1 MSTKHKRIA
10 VLAHSCCDVP
20 ADLVQQYGLYILPL
34 KIIYHD
40 HEYLDGVDITP
51 QEVYERMGQEI
62 PKTSLPDGE
71 QILRK
76 LDQIKADG
84 YEQLIVITL
93 SSGLSGTNNLIHL
106 IADTYEGMEIF
117 ILDTKNIA
125 IGAGFHAIQAARYI
139 EQGLSFS
146 TIQEKLQRDIKNVK
160 IFFVVETLEYLQKGG
175 RIGLVASLLGNALN
189 LKPVISCNEE
199 GVYYTVTKVRGRKQ
213 SISRT
218 MELAKA
224 YAQGHPRIHLA
235 VCHGGAPEL
244 AAAVEATMKEAL
256 RGYEVFISSQISPA
270 LGVHTGPGLIGIGIE
285 RLED

>member
-10 VLAHSCCDVP
+10 VLADSCCDVP